1 MKATFINIDNAV
13 FFLSILPEELIFSST
28 ILIGAI
34 DKEGTAC
41 GVLGAKEQKY
51 GKMDKKM
58 INLQFIYVH
67 PDYRRQGAATA
78 MLNLLE
84 QYGRSRECAGIHA
97 KYLVTDDM
105 MSLWSYLESNGF
117 ETDEEGFSDMLFRIP
132 YALLEKL
139 IPSRKIKIPEKIVR
153 LKDINRDQKNNFL
166 QYSKHKQLLPIGA
179 YNDTLSSFA
188 FDASEKIKAGVLII
202 DSPSGDIDFRE
213 MLLIGN
219 NPKILGVVLIDV
231 LEKIKKERGED
242 VYIRIVSDVN
252 SDEKMLNFLNFEDVE
267 KTELVY
273 QLKVI

>member
-1 MKATFINIDNAV
+1 MEATYINLNNAL

-28 ILIGAI
+28 ILIGAV
-34 DKEGTAC
+34 DDEGTAC
-41 GVLGAKEQKY
+41 GVLVAKEQKY
-51 GKMDKKM
+51 GKKDEKI
-58 INLQFIYVH
+58 INLLFIYVH
-67 PDYRRQGAATA
+67 PDFREKGAATA

-84 QYGRSRECAGIHA
+84 QYGRSRECVGIHA

-105 MSLWSYLESNGF
+105 MTLWSYLESNGF

-179 YNDTLSSFA
+179 YNDTLSTFA
-188 FDASEKIKAGVLII
+188 FDASENIKAGVLII

-252 SDEKMLNFLNFEDVE
+252 SYEKMLSFLNLEGVE